1 MSPVKAKVAPRMARR
16 DWKRW
21 TRLDSKSPQ
30 CPACWAFGNSAQP
43 GEVPEAGDKQN
54 DDATVIEEEKSENVW
69 LPIAGVIVVLL
80 ALVGLAMY
88 FVRKRNSRRTV

>member
-1 MSPVKAKVAPRMARR
+1 M
-16 DWKRW
+16 
-21 TRLDSKSPQ
+21 
-30 CPACWAFGNSAQP
+30 
-43 GEVPEAGDKQN
+43 
-54 DDATVIEEEKSENVW
+54 IEEEKSENVW